1 MALLEIILRWLW
13 KTKLPF
19 LFGKL
24 KWNGLNQEVN
34 NEKETLLQ
42 YTFFNGAKFVMLREP
57 AGAQGQEHRDA
68 EAAGE
73 VVAENAGQDDQRS
86 GKQ

>member
-1 MALLEIILRWLW
+1 MERFWYSFRLYKALGCTAR
-13 KTKLPF
+13 K
-19 LFGKL
+19 
-24 KWNGLNQEVN
+24 
-34 NEKETLLQ
+34 KETLLQ